1 MAVIGYV
8 EEADFTAWA
17 TERGITLSGSTSVL
31 LTKALDYV
39 ELQSY
44 KGARTDSTQA
54 LSWPRTGVY
63 IDGVLVASDT
73 VPALVEELQMR
84 VAVDMDSGTDPLSV
98 RSQGVKSKSVDGAVS
113 IEYMDGSATAS
124 VSRQV
129 SAILAKLSGAGGGSQ
144 IAVSRG

>member
-1 MAVIGYV
+1 
-8 EEADFTAWA
+8 
-17 TERGITLSGSTSVL
+17 
-31 LTKALDYV
+31 
-39 ELQSY
+39 
-44 KGARTDSTQA
+44 
-54 LSWPRTGVY
+54 
-63 IDGVLVASDT
+63 
-73 VPALVEELQMR
+73 MR
-84 VAVDMDSGTDPLSV
+84 VAVDMYSGTDPLSV

>member
-1 MAVIGYV
+1 MMIGYV
-8 EEADFTAWA
+8 EDSDLTAWA
-17 TERGITLSGSTSVL
+17 SARGITLTGDASVL

-44 KGARTDSTQA
+44 KGTKTDSTQT

-63 IDGVLVASDT
+63 IDGVLVASDAI
-73 VPALVEELQMR
+73 PALVEELQMR
-84 VAVDMDSGTDPLSV
+84 VAVDIDSGTDPLSV

-129 SAILAKLSGAGGGSQ
+129 SLILAKLSGSSGSGSQ
-144 IAVSRG
+144 FVVSRG